1 MTPRSTFR
9 RSCRI
14 SKRMAFT
21 TAGTRGVRRCLN
33 TSMRRVGWFVIL
45 IQHVALNGG
54 DGACRLCR
62 RCARLVVAWPV
73 SLAMMFAVSTAACA
87 LGHSASVRDL
97 VNVSTPLTDNEV
109 TRVLR
114 AARAAIARKS
124 GRLISAADE
133 AAGRPGT
140 DFAIGSNG
148 RLQFVRSSGAIQ
160 GGIVGA
166 DGMSTTWRRELVT
179 ITHLTG
185 IQARGCDG
193 TARTGQLVVE
203 YRNDGGGWVAMARTG
218 VYPAS
223 PTPLDDFLAG
233 ALPVK
238 SNQLQ
243 MIGARRT
250 RMFVAP
256 WTPPVTAEASPNSYG
271 PEYRSD
277 DGGRTWTKSPPAST
291 TRLTQSLWIDT
302 ASLLPVRWAV
312 MFAADPEHGIPAKLH
327 TVLSVAYDERIDL
340 RPPPGITPPDCVP

>member
-1 MTPRSTFR
+1 
-9 RSCRI
+9 
-14 SKRMAFT
+14 
-21 TAGTRGVRRCLN
+21 
-33 TSMRRVGWFVIL
+33 MRRVSSLVIL
-45 IQHVALNGG
+45 MQHVALNGG
-54 DGACRLCR
+54 YRACVLWR
-62 RCARLVVAWPV
+62 RCANLVVAWRF
-73 SLAMMFAVSTAACA
+73 SLAIMFAVSTATCA
-87 LGHSASVRDL
+87 LGRSASVRDL
-97 VNVSTPLTDNEV
+97 VNVSTPLTDNEA

-114 AARAAIARKS
+114 AARAAIAGKY
-124 GRLISAADE
+124 GRLTSAADE

-140 DFAIGSNG
+140 EFAIGSNG

-160 GGIVGA
+160 GGTVSA
-166 DGMSTTWRRELVT
+166 DGTSTTWTRELVT

-185 IQARGCDG
+185 MPARGCDG

-203 YRNDGGGWVAMARTG
+203 YRNDGGGWVAMARTR

-256 WTPPVTAEASPNSYG
+256 WTPPVTAEASPNPTYG

-277 DGGRTWTKSPPAST
+277 DGGRTWTKPPPASAS
-291 TRLTQSLWIDT
+291 RLTQSLWIDT

-312 MFAADPEHGIPAKLH
+312 MFAADPEHGIPAKPH

-340 RPPPGITPPDCVP
+340 RPPPGTAPPDCVP